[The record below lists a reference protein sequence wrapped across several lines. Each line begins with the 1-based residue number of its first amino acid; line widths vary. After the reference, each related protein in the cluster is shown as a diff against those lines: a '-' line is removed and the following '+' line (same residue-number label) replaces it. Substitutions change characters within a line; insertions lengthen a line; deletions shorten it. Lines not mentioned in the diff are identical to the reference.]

1 MALAARSFHWV
12 PNSDA
17 TLDGRWRRGNK
28 PTVVASSLGIDL
40 VAFNAANIVLTGLAP
55 SAQSFNYRQ
64 YLTGTS
70 SATATLSV
78 NAASGSLGGWTISGS
93 NLTNTGVVGNGSL
106 FVSADDGAGTVVNF
120 PIQSWSII
128 AVSTGYKA
136 HRGHYAWN
144 TGWKPDVTIDGPFLK
159 SANMTKFKGI
169 QIEPRWNALEGNTQ
183 GDYSKA
189 DALIDSYLSACQSA
203 GKRLMVKMNER
214 VFGTPKGT
222 NPGGFPTYAVNG
234 GMVTI
239 PASGSG
245 AGFQAIASVWQDN
258 CAQAIQNLWT
268 HILQRYDGNPYFEMA
283 CPYEETTINWTGLG
297 GDHATAWYQ
306 ILKDN
311 YTAWRKVGSQTLLRF
326 LCNFVEGDPAL
337 LSLFAVMKQLGGI
350 VFGGPDP
357 QVPKQGVTHYPIVVG
372 ANFPS
377 QFRTIQASNVFRG
390 YQVTGNGTAIAQNYQ
405 DLGDQQLW
413 IAEVQNLGIGY
424 SSINSPT
431 ELLTYASTF
440 QKAQYHVWDT
450 YTGADGTYKFSPD
463 IVNAVNAAN
472 GDGLR
477 PLPAG
482 NWNTT

>member
-120 PIQSWSII
+120 PIQSWSIV

-136 HRGHYAWN
+136 HRGNYAWN
-144 TGWKPDVTIDGPFLK
+144 TGYHPNATTDDTFMA
-159 SANMTKFKGI
+159 SAGMAKFVGI
-169 QIEPRWNALEGNTQ
+169 QIEPGWSDLEGDTQ
-183 GDYSKA
+183 GDYSKC
-189 DALIDSYLSACQSA
+189 DALLDSYLTKCQNRN
-203 GKRLMVKMNER
+203 KRLMVKMRER
-214 VFGTPKGT
+214 VFGTPSGSI
-222 NPGGFPTYAVNG
+222 PGGVFPAYARNS
-234 GMVTI
+234 GMVVA

-245 AGFQAIASVWQDN
+245 AGFQAIAAVWQDN
-258 CAQAIQNLWT
+258 CATAIQNLWT
-268 HILQRYDGNPYFEMA
+268 HILQRYDGNRYFEMA

-297 GDHATAWYQ
+297 GDHASAWYQ
-306 ILKDN
+306 VLKTN
-311 YTAWRKVGSQTLLRF
+311 YTAWRKVASQTLLRF

-350 VFGGPDP
+350 AFGGPDP
-357 QVPKQGVTHYPIVVG
+357 QVPNQGVTHYPIVVG
-372 ANFPS
+372 TNYPS
-377 QFRTIQASNVFRG
+377 QFRTIQASYVFRG
-390 YQVTGNGTAIAQNYQ
+390 YQIANGVATQNYE
-405 DLGDQQLW
+405 DLGDHQIW
-413 IAEVQNLGIGY
+413 VAEVQNLGIGY
-424 SSINSPT
+424 RSINSPT
-431 ELLTYASTF
+431 ELLTYANAF

-450 YTGADGTYKFSPD
+450 YTGTDGTYKFSPD
-463 IVNAVNAAN
+463 IVNAVNAVN

-477 PLPAG
+477 ALPAG